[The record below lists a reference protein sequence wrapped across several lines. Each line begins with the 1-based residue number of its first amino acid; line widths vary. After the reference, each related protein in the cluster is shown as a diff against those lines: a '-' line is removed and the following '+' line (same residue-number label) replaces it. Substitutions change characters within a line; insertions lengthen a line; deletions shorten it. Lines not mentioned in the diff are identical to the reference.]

1 MNKANLYT
9 WHFLLLKLFYGV
21 SALLILVGAVSSFDV
36 FTMVVSSLGLI
47 ILGAQFWGLLKAEKL
62 LQDKNLFG
70 YYIVL
75 GLTLLILPSM
85 AFPLS
90 IFGLYSLLHPDFRR
104 AHLGEVPEVLH
115 GLFQKV
121 DALIF
126 RPSGE
131 TLQN

>member
-1 MNKANLYT
+1 L
-9 WHFLLLKLFYGV
+9 
-21 SALLILVGAVSSFDV
+21 S
-36 FTMVVSSLGLI
+36 
-47 ILGAQFWGLLKAEKL
+47 AQFWGLLKAEKL
-62 LQDKNLFG
+62 LQDKDLFG

-75 GLTLLILPSM
+75 GLTLWTL
-85 AFPLS
+85 LS
-90 IFGLYSLLHPDFRR
+90 SASGFSSG